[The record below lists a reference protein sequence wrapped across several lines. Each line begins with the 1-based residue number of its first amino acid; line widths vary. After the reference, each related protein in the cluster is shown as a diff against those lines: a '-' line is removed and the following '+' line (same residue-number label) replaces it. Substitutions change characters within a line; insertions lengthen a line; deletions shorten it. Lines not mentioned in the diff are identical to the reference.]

1 MLKTHESKVQDSVM
15 IVTDR
20 LNILDISPAE
30 GAFMMRLVNTE
41 GWLVNIRNGF
51 SKELEMDGIKLN
63 LYAYGEYSA
72 G

>member
-41 GWLVNIRNGF
+41 GWLVNIGNRF
-51 SKELEMDGIKLN
+51 SKELEIDSIKLN